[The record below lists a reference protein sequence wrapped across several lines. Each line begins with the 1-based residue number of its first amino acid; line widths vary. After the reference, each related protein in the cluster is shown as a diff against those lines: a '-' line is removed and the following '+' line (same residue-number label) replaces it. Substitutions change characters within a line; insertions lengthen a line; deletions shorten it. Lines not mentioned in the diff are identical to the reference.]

1 MPRFWGSEIRHREP
15 TGILSGLT
23 EGLASFAYG
32 FGDGIGG
39 LVYKPV
45 MGAYEDVSFSLSTP
59 AFNSVFIADL
69 KHHIC
74 RDSSVLERDCCVES
88 PTCTSSPL
96 PGLSLSLH
104 SR

>member
-45 MGAYEDVSFSLSTP
+45 MGAYEDVSLCPS
-59 AFNSVFIADL
+59 AFALN
-69 KHHIC
+69 
-74 RDSSVLERDCCVES
+74 
-88 PTCTSSPL
+88 
-96 PGLSLSLH
+96 
-104 SR
+104 